1 MTEGRNLKSE
11 PLPQIYLIRDTDLT
25 TFAYKLHIFPGDF
38 LRESE
43 FNMRSLMTNT
53 GADAMQ
59 VYDRFF
65 VENGYLEQVQGWG
78 GGATTGQR
86 RKDRTTR

>member
-43 FNMRSLMTNT
+43 FNMPSLMTNT
-53 GADAMQ
+53 
-59 VYDRFF
+59 
-65 VENGYLEQVQGWG
+65 
-78 GGATTGQR
+78 
-86 RKDRTTR
+86 